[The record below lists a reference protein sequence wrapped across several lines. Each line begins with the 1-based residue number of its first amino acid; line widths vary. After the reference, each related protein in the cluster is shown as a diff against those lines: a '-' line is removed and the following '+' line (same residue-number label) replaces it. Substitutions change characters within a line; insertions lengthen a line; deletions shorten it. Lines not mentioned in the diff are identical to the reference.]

1 MAYKSKTC
9 VGCPDA
15 ANGCHLACL
24 KVKHAEAAPKRTIL
38 DIVKDAG
45 SVFEKYPLAFALA
58 TADME
63 ATYYLEG
70 K

>member
-1 MAYKSKTC
+1 MRLTRE
-9 VGCPDA
+9 
-15 ANGCHLACL
+15 
-24 KVKHAEAAPKRTIL
+24 EAFAIRYHMGFSGPEDPRS
-38 DIVKDAG
+38 VG